1 MPTHPLD
8 SLLTY
13 HRTNRPKSPQKRID
27 EDFAQRLTAL
37 LKQQTLL
44 STHRFRVRGY
54 GPPRAG
60 WPTSGPFFY
69 RCLACGYIM
78 PCDDMTYDT
87 CFCGMMSRDIAA
99 GRFGSSLGDQSI
111 EVLEPIPH

>member
-1 MPTHPLD
+1 MSTAFE
-8 SLLTY
+8 SLLNY
-13 HRTNRPKSPQKRID
+13 HRTNRPKSPQNRID
-27 EDFAQRLTAL
+27 ESFADRLAAL
-37 LKQQTLL
+37 QKQHAIL
-44 STHRFRVRGY
+44 STHRFRVSGY

-99 GRFGSSLGDQSI
+99 GRFGSSLGDQAI
-111 EVLEPIPH
+111 EVLEPVSH